1 MTGTLRAGALS
12 LAVIWIAHAQQLKP
26 ELQQKLAAVKDA
38 VARNQAALRQYT
50 WTSHTEVSLNGD
62 VKKTRDDSCRLG
74 PDGKMQKTEIGESAA
89 KEVHG
94 PIRRRI
100 VEHKTEELTDYA
112 RRAVALIH
120 EYIPPTAHAMEE
132 AFQAGHASLGEAGSG
147 TTELQF
153 KNYLKT
159 GDGLTLSFNA
169 AAKTLH
175 SVTVNSYL
183 DDPKDAIFLEV
194 DFQTLPDGTNYE
206 SNMILKAPA
215 KKLEVRM
222 ENSHYQKIPG

>member
-1 MTGTLRAGALS
+1 MFGKRMVLCMLAAL
-12 LAVIWIAHAQQLKP
+12 LLDAQALKP
-26 ELQQKLAAVKDA
+26 ELQQKLAAVKEA

-50 WTSHTEVSLNGD
+50 WTSHTEVSLKGE

-74 PDGKMQKTEIGESAA
+74 PDGKVQKTEIGESAA

-94 PIRRRI
+94 PIRRKI

-120 EYIPPTAHAMEE
+120 EYIPPTAQAMEE
-132 AFQAGHASLGEAGSG
+132 AP
-147 TTELQF
+147 TE
-153 KNYLKT
+153 
-159 GDGLTLSFNA
+159 LTLSFNT

-222 ENSHYQKIPG
+222 ENSNYQKIRG